1 MTVYRIANER
11 FKDDISGK
19 GAALYGGRWNFA
31 GRPML
36 YTSQFISLC
45 ILESLV
51 HLQRGQFPETQYL
64 LHIEIP
70 EPLLFQEISFKRIK
84 ERWKTESEYTQFLG
98 DEFLKNEQSVI
109 LKVPSVVVPQEQNFL
124 LNPVHI
130 DFKKVKIVS
139 SELLEPHKRLMIKSS

>member
-1 MTVYRIANER
+1 MIVYRIANEC
-11 FKDDISGK
+11 FKEDISGK

-51 HLQRGQFPETQYL
+51 HLQRGQFPDAQYL

-70 EPLLFQEISFKRIK
+70 DRISFQEISFRRIK
-84 ERWKTESEYTQFLG
+84 DKWKIEPEYTQFLG
-98 DEFLKNEQSVI
+98 DDFLKNGLSMI
-109 LKVPSVVVPQEQNFL
+109 LKVPSVVVPEEQNIL
-124 LNPVHI
+124 LNPMHI

-139 SELLEPHKRLMIKSS
+139 SQLLELDKRLMIK

>member
-1 MTVYRIANER
+1 MIVYRITNER

-51 HLQRGQFPETQYL
+51 HLQRGQFPDAQYL

-70 EPLLFQEISFKRIK
+70 EGLSSSEITFKRIK
-84 ERWKTESEYTQFLG
+84 DRWKTETEYTQFLG
-98 DEFLKNEQSVI
+98 DDFLKNELSLM
-109 LKVPSVVVPQEQNFL
+109 LKVPSVVVPQEHNFL
-124 LNPVHI
+124 LNPMHH
-130 DFKKVKIVS
+130 DFKKIKIVS
-139 SELLEPHKRLMIKSS
+139 SELLELDKRLMIK

>member
-1 MTVYRIANER
+1 MIVYRITNER
-11 FKDDISGK
+11 FKDDIYGK

-51 HLQRGQFPETQYL
+51 HLQRGQFPDTQYL

-70 EPLLFQEISFKRIK
+70 EGLSSSEITFNRIK
-84 ERWKTESEYTQFLG
+84 DRWKTETEYTQFLG
-98 DEFLKNEQSVI
+98 DDFLKNEQSLM
-109 LKVPSVVVPQEQNFL
+109 LKVPSVVVPQEHNFL
-124 LNPVHI
+124 LNPMHK
-130 DFKKVKIVS
+130 DFKKTKIVS
-139 SELLEPHKRLMIKSS
+139 SELLELDKRLMIK